1 MRHFMKRIALF
12 TLTILML
19 GSALPAATFAD
30 VKTEPAFAAELSP
43 EGSGITYVASS
54 MLKKINYALK
64 VWEFLK
70 DKRFKNGISWGNSK
84 RPNLSSHSCSGCM
97 AYAVDFCKYVYGA
110 DWASN
115 PEKFTKYTDVSKIA
129 TGDAI
134 RINGHYFVV
143 LKREGNKLYTA
154 EGNYSSKVRASL
166 TTYGYCIDGNQLY
179 QIQSGS
185 SKVKVTFKTGYRFQ

>member
-1 MRHFMKRIALF
+1 MKQFVKRIALF
-12 TLTILML
+12 SLTILML
-19 GSALPAATFAD
+19 CSALPAATFAD
-30 VKTEPAFAAELSP
+30 MKTEPATAVACSTETP
-43 EGSGITYVASS
+43 GITFIASS

-64 VWEFLK
+64 VWEFLN
-70 DKRFKNGISWGNSK
+70 DSHYKNGTSWNGSK
-84 RPNLSSHSCSGCM
+84 RPRLSTHSCSGCM

-115 PEKFTKYTDVSKIA
+115 QGKFTKYTDVSKIA

-166 TTYGYCIDGNQLY
+166 TTYGYYIDGNQLY
-179 QIQSGS
+179 QIQSGK
-185 SKVKVTFKTGYRFQ
+185 SKVKVTFKTGYRFR